1 MSLEKT
7 DKEKPS
13 SLLTRLLKKNGSI
26 FIPLVVAVAQLPFI
40 AGAVLSVVI
49 VNINASLTQEQLSS
63 FGRLSGLAV
72 LFDFAIIL
80 PLVFLITRKANARL
94 AKWAETG
101 DVNPDPENERGAW
114 KEITSLPLRYG
125 FLAGGVVFLANI
137 VLVTFYLYTRMGITW
152 DQAIY
157 TVFGTTASN
166 LTVVVLAILFMER
179 MLVPAR
185 EILLPQNFEDQLK
198 GSGTSLFLG
207 RFLIIGVSLIA
218 ITTLLLA
225 PIGYHQTY
233 KAIYEAIGSYQLFND
248 LRLQL
253 IGASILAILVGLG
266 ISILLARSVTK
277 PIDILVQTFTRVEQ
291 GDLSQRAKVV
301 STDELGTLTIYFNR
315 MLSRLDELQQNLEK
329 RVDDRTKQLR
339 LSNEVGRIASTIL
352 DPEIVIAKVVELI
365 TQSFDYY
372 YTAIFIV
379 NSNGRW
385 AELKD
390 ASGSAGAILKARRH
404 RLQVGSS
411 SLVGA
416 AISTLEPQ
424 VALDVGA
431 SAVRFNNPLLPNT
444 RSEIAIPLMMGDR
457 VIGALDVQ
465 STREADFK
473 PDTIVTLQSMA
484 NQVAIAFENARLFKE
499 MDQTV
504 EELRLINR
512 QYVVSA
518 WSDKLKGN
526 TLEYS
531 TRTPSSGETA
541 EAEFK
546 EIEINLNLRDEKIGQ
561 IRLETAGDWSQ
572 EDQAWV
578 EALATQV
585 AISLENARLVEESQ
599 QSALRERLSA
609 SIVQKLWSSN
619 SIDSILQTAVR
630 ELGRALEAS
639 EVAIELNVEE

>member
-1 MSLEKT
+1 M
-7 DKEKPS
+7 
-13 SLLTRLLKKNGSI
+13 RLLKRNGRVYLSLI
-26 FIPLVVAVAQLPFI
+26 VALAQLPFI
-40 AGAVLSVVI
+40 PGAVLGVFI
-49 VNINASLTQEQLSS
+49 VQINATLTRPQINTL
-63 FGRLSGLAV
+63 GLLSGLAV
-72 LFDFAIIL
+72 LADYLLII
-80 PLVFLITRKANARL
+80 PLVYLLTSKTNLRL
-94 AKWAETG
+94 EKWAVTG
-101 DVNPDPENERGAW
+101 EPNPDPENERAVW
-114 KEITSLPLRYG
+114 KELTSLPKRYA
-125 FLAGGVVFLANI
+125 FLAGSVVLLVNVVAVTLFLYFR
-137 VLVTFYLYTRMGITW
+137 VKVTPEQAAYTLFGELAPSITM
-152 DQAIY
+152 I
-157 TVFGTTASN
+157 
-166 LTVVVLAILFMER
+166 VLAILFVER

-185 EILLPQNFEDQLK
+185 QALLPQNFEEQLK
-198 GSGTSLFLG
+198 GSSGILIFARSLVV
-207 RFLIIGVSLIA
+207 GVSLILV
-218 ITTLLLA
+218 TTLLIA

-233 KAIYEAIGSYQLFND
+233 KVIYEAIGSIDLLSN

-253 IGASILAILVGLG
+253 VAASLLVVIIGLAISFLLSR
-266 ISILLARSVTK
+266 SITR
-277 PIDILVQTFTRVEQ
+277 PIDALVQTFNLVEQ
-291 GDLSQRAKVV
+291 GDLSQRAQVL
-301 STDELGTLTIYFNR
+301 STDELGTLAIYFNR

-352 DPEIVIAKVVELI
+352 DPETVITKVVNLI

-372 YTAIFIV
+372 YSAIFIV
-379 NSNGRW
+379 SGNGRW
-385 AELKD
+385 ADLKD
-390 ASGSAGAILKARRH
+390 ASGSAGAILKARHH
-404 RLQVGSS
+404 RLQVGSN

-416 AISTLEPQ
+416 AITTREPQ

-473 PDTIVTLQSMA
+473 PDNIVTLQSMA
-484 NQVAIAFENARLFKE
+484 NQVAIAIENARLFKE

-518 WSDKLKGN
+518 WSDKLKDN
-526 TLEYS
+526 ILEYS
-531 TRTPSSGETA
+531 TRAPTAAEMADGEV
-541 EAEFK
+541 K
-546 EIEINLNLRDEKIGQ
+546 EIEVGLNLRDEKIGQ
-561 IRLETAGDWSQ
+561 IHLETGAEWTQ
-572 EDQAWV
+572 EDQVWV

-585 AISLENARLVEESQ
+585 AISLENARLIEESQ

>member
-1 MSLEKT
+1 MSPETIIRDPK
-7 DKEKPS
+7 S
-13 SLLTRLLKKNGSI
+13 ILLRLLKWNGRA
-26 FIPLVVAVAQLPFI
+26 FISLVVALAQTPFL
-40 AGAVLSVVI
+40 AGAMLGI
-49 VNINASLTQEQLSS
+49 WIIQGNAALNSEQLSALS
-63 FGRLSGLAV
+63 LFSGLAV
-72 LFDFAIIL
+72 IIDYAL
-80 PLVFLITRKANARL
+80 IIPIVFILTRQANERL
-94 AKWAETG
+94 ATWAESG
-101 DVNPDPENERGAW
+101 EVSRSASEAREAW
-114 KEITSLPLRYG
+114 MEIASLPEKYG
-125 FLAGGVVFLANI
+125 SLTVGVVILVNI
-137 VLVTFYLYTRMGITW
+137 VGLAFYQYFWMQTTL
-152 DQAIY
+152 DQTIY
-157 TVFGTTASN
+157 IVFGASAPTITA
-166 LTVVVLAILFMER
+166 LILAILFIDR
-179 MLVPAR
+179 MLLPAR

-198 GSGTSLFLG
+198 GSSSNLILVKQLAIGLSLILVTT
-207 RFLIIGVSLIA
+207 FLI
-218 ITTLLLA
+218 A
-225 PIGYHQTY
+225 PIGYHKTY
-233 KAIYEAIGSYQLFND
+233 QAIYETIGSYQLFVD
-248 LRLQL
+248 LRVQL
-253 IGASILAILVGLG
+253 IGASILILLVGLG
-266 ISILLARSVTK
+266 ISLLLFNSIKK
-277 PIDILVQTFTRVEQ
+277 PIDALLQTFTRVEQ

-301 STDELGTLTIYFNR
+301 TTDELGTLAIYFNR
-315 MLSRLDELQQNLEK
+315 MISRLDELQQNLEK

-352 DPEIVIAKVVELI
+352 DPDVVITQVVNLI

-379 NSNGRW
+379 SSNGRW

-404 RLQVGSS
+404 RLQVGSN

-416 AISTLEPQ
+416 AISTREPQ
-424 VALDVGA
+424 VALDVGT

-457 VIGALDVQ
+457 VIGALNVQ
-465 STREADFK
+465 SIREADFK
-473 PDTIVTLQSMA
+473 ADNIVTLQSMA
-484 NQVAIAFENARLFKE
+484 NQVAIAIENARLFKE

-518 WSDKLKGN
+518 WSDKLKSN

-531 TRTPSSGETA
+531 TRALGTTESDEGESQ
-541 EAEFK
+541 EVEVG
-546 EIEINLNLRDEKIGQ
+546 LNLRDEKIGQ
-561 IRLETAGDWSQ
+561 IRIETGGEWAP

-585 AISLENARLVEESQ
+585 AISLENARLIEESQ

-609 SIVQKLWSSN
+609 AIVQKLWSSN
-619 SIDSILQTAVR
+619 SIDSILQTAAR